1 MLTNS
6 EGAHEKESY
15 LKNDKVSTVSIRHRL
30 VNFEFQNIRCL
41 MRTCRIGPHLFGIIK
56 RLSFEFDTHVI
67 MPTDTVHF
75 LRNPV

>member
-41 MRTCRIGPHLFGIIK
+41 MRTCRMGPHLQEII
-56 RLSFEFDTHVI
+56 F
-67 MPTDTVHF
+67 
-75 LRNPV
+75 